1 MKKLLVINACVHR
14 KTSRTQRL
22 CRAWIER
29 LCAQEPYEIEEVILE
44 EEGLSALDS
53 GSLARRN
60 RLMQEG
66 KTEHVMFHQARQLR
80 KADEIIIAAPYWDLS
95 FPASLKCYMEAVSV
109 VGLTFHYVGDN
120 ETAGLCRAERLT
132 YVTTAGGYIGEN
144 NFGYAYVKAMAQL
157 FGIPEINQIRA
168 EGLDIRGA
176 DVEQIIRQTV
186 EKIEER

>member
-14 KTSRTQRL
+14 KTSRTQKL
-22 CRAWIER
+22 CRAWIDH

-44 EEGLSALDS
+44 EEGLHALDT

-109 VGLTFHYVGDN
+109 VGLTFQYVADSRT
-120 ETAGLCRAERLT
+120 EGLCRAKRLT
-132 YVTTAGGYIGEN
+132 YITTAGGYIGEN

-157 FGIPEINQIRA
+157 FGIAETDMIRA
-168 EGLDIRGA
+168 EGLDIQGA
-176 DVEQIIRQTV
+176 DVEQIMRQAV
-186 EKIEER
+186 DKIEVK